1 MDRYIAI
8 TDPFHY
14 DQKMTRRKVVVMLLT
29 AWGASALISHIPIHA
44 GWYTTQ
50 ELNEALVTNDKCTF
64 RVNKPYAIIS
74 STTSFWIPT
83 VIMVFVYAKIFR
95 EANKQ
100 AKAIEKLTR
109 ISGSSMEHLNKVQI
123 NGSNVDPPSPTK
135 IMESLPH
142 DRKKMKREH
151 KAAKTLGIIMG
162 VFLFCWLP
170 FFLWYMTQNLCDA
183 CYTPDIVVDILF
195 WIGYINSA
203 VNPLIYAA
211 FNQDFKIAFKRL
223 LRLDRCNS
231 MYAKW
236 RNTNTPGY
244 RGGGYGGGG
253 YDAEMYQRTP
263 NHA

>member
-1 MDRYIAI
+1 
-8 TDPFHY
+8 
-14 DQKMTRRKVVVMLLT
+14 MLMT
-29 AWGASALISHIPIHA
+29 AWGASASISHIPIHA
-44 GWYTTQ
+44 GWYTTEEQ
-50 ELNEALVTNDKCTF
+50 HVALEVEDKCTF
-64 RVNKPYAIIS
+64 RVNKAYAIIS

-109 ISGSSMEHLNKVQI
+109 ICGSSMEHLNKVHI
-123 NGSNVDPPSPTK
+123 NGTANDNHSPTRTLDN
-135 IMESLPH
+135 SLPH

-170 FFLWYMTQNLCDA
+170 FFLWYMTQNLCGDA
-183 CYTPDIVVDILF
+183 CDTPDIVVDILF

-211 FNQDFKIAFKRL
+211 FNQDFKTAFNRL
-223 LRLDRCNS
+223 LRLDRCS
-231 MYAKW
+231 TMYAKC
-236 RNTNTPGY
+236 RNLNNT
-244 RGGGYGGGG
+244 GYGT
-253 YDAEMYQRTP
+253 EMYHRSPT
-263 NHA
+263 HV